1 MIVEYVLF
9 KTPPGLTREQVLEG
23 ARHTIPRWQAN
34 KELIRKHYIE
44 SEDGYGGAFYIWP
57 SKEAAQRGHDAEWR
71 AGVEKRT
78 GSQPVIRY
86 FDLLM
91 VLDNETGKV
100 TEYPPNAAKEA
111 AE

>member
-9 KTPPGLTREQVLEG
+9 KTPPGLTREQILES

-34 KELIRKHYIE
+34 KELIRKHYID

-57 SKEAAQRGHDAEWR
+57 SKEAAQRGHDADWV
-71 AGVEKRT
+71 AGVTKRT
-78 GSQPVIRY
+78 GSPPTIRY

-91 VLDNETGKV
+91 VLDNETGTV
-100 TEYPPNAAKEA
+100 TEHPARQEA